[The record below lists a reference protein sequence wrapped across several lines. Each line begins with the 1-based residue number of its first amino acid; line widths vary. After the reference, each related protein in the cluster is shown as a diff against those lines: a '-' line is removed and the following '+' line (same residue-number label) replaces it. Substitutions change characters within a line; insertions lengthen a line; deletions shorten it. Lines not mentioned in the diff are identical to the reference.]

1 MATTK
6 TSFSAENPGP
16 GRPKGTPNK
25 FTSEIKQRIENVL
38 DVLDETL
45 EEDLRKIEP
54 GRRVELWAQLQEYIR
69 PKLSRTTLAGDSDNP
84 LRGVVQVEVKGTVRP
99 PTTSE
104 KDVSE

>member
-1 MATTK
+1 MAK
-6 TSFSAENPGP
+6 FEEGQSGNPA
-16 GRPKGTPNK
+16 GRPKGSVNK
-25 FTSEIKQRIENVL
+25 FTSEIKQRIEGVL
-38 DVLDETL
+38 DILDETL

-84 LRGVVQVEVKGTVRP
+84 LRGVVQVEVKGNVRP